1 MLFDKTAQ
9 IVFTEFAGKKSSV
22 LSGGI
27 AVDLFSYIVTCP
39 PCHQLNHCTFF
50 CRDHELKVI
59 TERIN
64 LAERHFNTLLKDF
77 AALSTGLVSLQEKG
91 MKLSKSV
98 DLYSDE
104 EYPSMKASLAG
115 VSENIASLQD
125 FLGAQVKYWNTL

>member
-1 MLFDKTAQ
+1 M
-9 IVFTEFAGKKSSV
+9 
-22 LSGGI
+22 
-27 AVDLFSYIVTCP
+27 
-39 PCHQLNHCTFF
+39 
-50 CRDHELKVI
+50 
-59 TERIN
+59 
-64 LAERHFNTLLKDF
+64 LKDF

-125 FLGAQVKYWNTL
+125 FLGARVKVLEYIVNIQSNPLYGHPLNTNTAIRMN

>member
-1 MLFDKTAQ
+1 M
-9 IVFTEFAGKKSSV
+9 
-22 LSGGI
+22 
-27 AVDLFSYIVTCP
+27 
-39 PCHQLNHCTFF
+39 
-50 CRDHELKVI
+50 
-59 TERIN
+59 
-64 LAERHFNTLLKDF
+64 LKDF

-125 FLGAQVKYWNTL
+125 FLGAQVKYMYSDRFYASFGKLHICALCPTLLNLKMSFSLTFPLPTSH

>member
-1 MLFDKTAQ
+1 M
-9 IVFTEFAGKKSSV
+9 
-22 LSGGI
+22 
-27 AVDLFSYIVTCP
+27 
-39 PCHQLNHCTFF
+39 
-50 CRDHELKVI
+50 
-59 TERIN
+59 
-64 LAERHFNTLLKDF
+64 LKDF

-125 FLGAQVKYWNTL
+125 FLGAQVKYWNTLQIYSQTHFTDTHLIQTRL

>member
-1 MLFDKTAQ
+1 M
-9 IVFTEFAGKKSSV
+9 
-22 LSGGI
+22 
-27 AVDLFSYIVTCP
+27 
-39 PCHQLNHCTFF
+39 
-50 CRDHELKVI
+50 
-59 TERIN
+59 
-64 LAERHFNTLLKDF
+64 LKDF

-125 FLGAQVKYWNTL
+125 FLGAQVKVLKYIVNIVYSQTHFTDTHLIQTRP

>member
-1 MLFDKTAQ
+1 MTKQLKLFSQNLQEKR
-9 IVFTEFAGKKSSV
+9 VNSV

-27 AVDLFSYIVTCP
+27 AVDLFSYIVKWP